1 MRRITVLTAILA
13 IFTLGALLLS
23 SAVVYAQLGKNVVT
37 SPKYGNGWYI
47 IRPDGSRTYGSAAT
61 PTTVVKGGIKDTYL
75 AVRAQASC
83 LGYPLDAEWRGVY
96 NAIDQ
101 KVGPIQHF
109 QGGDI
114 HWNPS
119 ILKFRVS
126 CEQKFTD
133 QPSSSP
139 TRPSHT
145 TPSPTRPSLPPGCG
159 RTNSGMVECG

>member
-1 MRRITVLTAILA
+1 MGRTTVLTAILA

-23 SAVVYAQLGKNVVT
+23 SAVVYAQLSNRVFVT

-47 IRPDGSRTYGSAAT
+47 IRPDGFRVYGSAAT
-61 PTTVVKGGIKDTYL
+61 KATVVGGGIKDTYL
-75 AVRAQASC
+75 AVGAQRSC
-83 LGYPLDAEWRGVY
+83 LGYPLDAAWRGVH
-96 NAIDQ
+96 NSADAA
-101 KVGPIQHF
+101 VGHIQHF

-126 CEQKFTD
+126 CEQ
-133 QPSSSP
+133 
-139 TRPSHT
+139 TRPSPT
-145 TPSPTRPSLPPGCG
+145 GPSPTGPSLPPGCA